1 MRSTSSPEP
10 SGRSP
15 AAYGTYTVVRPHS
28 LAATPAWLTPARPA
42 SRATRNLGWAIGA
55 SDHRLGCAPM
65 LLAPPGTPLRA
76 ALAVR
81 VACDAGDAIGFG
93 VAVPPSS
100 RAKVIAVA
108 AGWGLICAAGFPAA
122 GSRS

>member
-1 MRSTSSPEP
+1 M
-10 SGRSP
+10 
-15 AAYGTYTVVRPHS
+15 
-28 LAATPAWLTPARPA
+28 
-42 SRATRNLGWAIGA
+42 
-55 SDHRLGCAPM
+55 M
-65 LLAPPGTPLRA
+65 LAPPGAALRT

-108 AGWGLICAAGFPAA
+108 AGWGLICAAAFPAT
-122 GSRS
+122 GRRS

>member
-1 MRSTSSPEP
+1 MRSAPIPRLLGALT
-10 SGRSP
+10 
-15 AAYGTYTVVRPHS
+15 AAYGAYTLARPHS
-28 LAATPAWLTPARPA
+28 LARAAGLVTPDRPP

-55 SDHRLGCAPM
+55 RDLVSGAAM
-65 LLAPPGTPLRA
+65 MLAPRGSALQA

-93 VAVPPSS
+93 VAVPQQS

-108 AGWGLICAAGFPAA
+108 TGWGLICAAAFPTT
-122 GSRS
+122 GQPS

>member
-1 MRSTSSPEP
+1 MP
-10 SGRSP
+10 SIFVPRALGALT

-28 LAATPAWLTPARPA
+28 LARTAGLLTPARPA

-55 SDHRLGCAPM
+55 RDIISGGAM
-65 LLAPPGTPLRA
+65 LLAPPGAPLRA
-76 ALAVR
+76 ALTAR

-93 VAVPPSS
+93 VSVPPSS

>member
-1 MRSTSSPEP
+1 MRSTLVPRAL
-10 SGRSP
+10 GALT
-15 AAYGTYTVVRPHS
+15 AAYGAYTLARPHS
-28 LAATPAWLTPARPA
+28 LARLAGLSTSDRP
-42 SRATRNLGWAIGA
+42 RATRNLGWAIGA
-55 SDHRLGCAPM
+55 RDLVSGTAM
-65 LLAPPGTPLRA
+65 MLAPQGPALRA

-108 AGWGLICAAGFPAA
+108 AGWGVICASAFPAT
-122 GSRS
+122 GRRP

>member
-1 MRSTSSPEP
+1 MRSTLVPRVL
-10 SGRSP
+10 GALT
-15 AAYGTYTVVRPHS
+15 AAYGAYTLARPHS
-28 LAATPAWLTPARPA
+28 LARLAGLSTPERPA
-42 SRATRNLGWAIGA
+42 SRATRNLGVAIGA
-55 SDHRLGCAPM
+55 RDLVSGAAM
-65 LLAPPGTPLRA
+65 MLAPQGPALRA

-108 AGWGLICAAGFPAA
+108 AGWGVICAAAFPAT
-122 GSRS
+122 GRRP